1 MSKFRVLKE
10 FAEFLKAEKKYWLAP
25 IIIVFVL
32 FGLLVV
38 FSQGS
43 AVAPFIYTLF

>member
-1 MSKFRVLKE
+1 MLKN
-10 FAEFLKAEKKYWLAP
+10 ARDFLVRERKYWLIPLVA
-25 IIIVFVL
+25 FLLL

-38 FSQGS
+38 FSQTS